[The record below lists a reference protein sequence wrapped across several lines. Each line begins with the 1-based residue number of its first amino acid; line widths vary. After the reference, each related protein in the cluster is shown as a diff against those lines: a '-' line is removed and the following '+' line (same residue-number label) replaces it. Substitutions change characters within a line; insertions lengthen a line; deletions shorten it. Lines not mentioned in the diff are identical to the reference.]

1 MSSDD
6 LNDFIDTIDPIIKK
20 PTKKIKRNARF
31 DPIVDRRDGGGMYA
45 SPVDLINVLSESDD
59 NRTVSIVL
67 KDESKHKMES
77 FKMLSGKSAVAKE
90 ILKDIQENRD
100 ALPMNTLR
108 ATNVLRFLSN
118 LYDNQF

>member
-6 LNDFIDTIDPIIKK
+6 LNDFIDTIDPVIKK
-20 PTKKIKRNARF
+20 PTKKNKRNARF